1 MKQDRKALFRTIV
14 VLASIV
20 LCLVALAF
28 FVVAVFSNGN
38 KIAPHQEDVKVQIY
52 LNDNDSIID
61 QLQQNVSRLTKIV
74 ESFQEDTLIIKR
86 FHSIKQLQ

>member
-28 FVVAVFSNGN
+28 FLFAVFADGN
-38 KIAPHQEDVKVQIY
+38 NIAPHQEDVKVQIY

-74 ESFQEDTLIIKR
+74 ENFQEDTLIIKR
-86 FHSIKQLQ
+86 FHSIK